1 MMEKSFDANATVA
14 VDPGYALLLTAI
26 DRLRTEMTT
35 RPSAMANYGLSV
47 VVQFELRLAEVIPPG
62 LPAEAASATYAEI
75 ARRFLDAVLPDE
87 NALRQTDVNTL
98 TLYRDALADPRH
110 DPGLFAA
117 AFGSARPGLF
127 DHDKRLRYRVGGYRG
142 RPGDP
147 LADYFIQNV
156 IEPAIANAGRVCS

>member
-1 MMEKSFDANATVA
+1 MEKSLAANAAVA
-14 VDPGYALLLTAI
+14 VDPGYSLLLTAI
-26 DRLRTEMTT
+26 DRLRSEMTT
-35 RPSAMANYGLSV
+35 CPSTLAHYGLSV
-47 VVQFELRLAEVIPPG
+47 VVQFEMRLAEVIPPG

-87 NALRQTDVNTL
+87 NALRQMDVNTL
-98 TLYRDALADPRH
+98 ALYRDALADLRH

-117 AFGSARPGLF
+117 AFGSARPGRF

-147 LADYFIQNV
+147 LADFFIQTV
-156 IEPAIANAGRVCS
+156 IEPAIANTGKG